1 MAAQK
6 MMIPSRPILKG
17 NGTPQKM
24 LSIGAVKITFSIV
37 TAGAKTFYGRKKV
50 LLI

>member
-6 MMIPSRPILKG
+6 MMIPNRPILKG
-17 NGTPQKM
+17 SGTLQKM
-24 LSIGAVKITFSIV
+24 LSIGGIKITFSIV
-37 TAGAKTFYGRKKV
+37 TAGANTFYGPKKV